1 MEFFLVP
8 LFAIAGVT
16 FGIYKVGNLV
26 FHIRLSRGLLGMLVG
41 FAWLIS
47 LVLPAVFYHSA
58 GFAGSI
64 GISLVCAAVFAWM
77 ATIYDT
83 KNRTAQLAA
92 NVSDLAELQ
101 EESWTPAAE
110 TVLPVALREAV
121 DSTAE
126 KDLVDT
132 PETIEALRQE
142 ELRQEELRQEE
153 LRQEALRQEELR
165 QEALRQEEL
174 RQEALRQE
182 ELRQEALRQE
192 ELRQEALRQ
201 EELRQEALRQEELRQ
216 EALRQEELRQEE
228 LRQEELRQ
236 EELRQEELRQEELR
250 QEELRQEE
258 LRQEELRQE
267 ELRQAQARPASDSLS
282 DLLEYAFSQRSQRNY
297 PMALDAFYRIR
308 SQYGDSDAVPMVEA
322 EMVSTLQSCGDYEA
336 ALTELSLALHL
347 PAINRDS
354 RITRVFEQK
363 RMYLTALQD
372 LLREQGMP
380 NLPFEQ
386 IPVEWT
392 EWIETKLS
400 AGAGAQS

>member
-142 ELRQEELRQEE
+142 ELRQEE
-153 LRQEALRQEELR
+153 
-165 QEALRQEEL
+165 LRQEEL